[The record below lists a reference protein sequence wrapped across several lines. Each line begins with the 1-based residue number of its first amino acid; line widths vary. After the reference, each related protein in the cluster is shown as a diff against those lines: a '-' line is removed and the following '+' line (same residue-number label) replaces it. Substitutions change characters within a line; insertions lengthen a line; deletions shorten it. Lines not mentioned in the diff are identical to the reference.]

1 MRTLVPLK
9 SIYAFVAVAET
20 GSMTEA
26 AAVLNVSHSAVSQS
40 IKSLENQL
48 GTSLFRRVGR
58 RVELNTVGRKYYRK
72 VAPALE
78 QIVGASEELQQP
90 ANPNRLN
97 VNMVA
102 SLAMH
107 WWIPRVQH
115 FQEMA
120 PNLDIRISNIIG
132 PFNMEKEDVDVTLVH
147 GVPDEWENYYCDKL
161 GDDELVLVCH
171 PDIVTNDI
179 SLNEL
184 LKTYPAIYANNE
196 RRKEDWKNWCRENKV
211 YVPNRRNSLSFTSSL
226 QGLQAAKRK
235 LGVFVT
241 HRLFVKDD
249 VEHGLL
255 AEVGKPVLNPNQSF
269 YFACPTGNL
278 KMESVLALR
287 TWLHKE
293 FDRNSKSSK

>member
-1 MRTLVPLK
+1 MRTLIPLK

-20 GSMTEA
+20 GSMTDA
-26 AAVLNVSHSAVSQS
+26 ADVLNVSHSAISQA

-48 GTSLFRRVGR
+48 ETSLFRRVGR
-58 RVELNTVGRKYYRK
+58 RVELNTQGQKYYKR

-78 QIVGASEELQQP
+78 QIVEASEELKKP

-102 SLAMH
+102 SLTMH

-115 FQEMA
+115 FQEIA

-132 PFNMEKEDVDVTLVH
+132 PFDMEKEGVDVTLVH
-147 GVPDEWENYYCDKL
+147 GVPDEWQEYYCDRL

-171 PDIVTNDI
+171 PDI
-179 SLNEL
+179 L
-184 LKTYPAIYANNE
+184 LEDSSPQQLLADYPAIFAANE
-196 RRKEDWKNWCRENKV
+196 RRKEDWKIWCRENRV
-211 YVPNRRNSLSFTSSL
+211 RVPGKRNSLSFTSSL
-226 QGLQAAKRK
+226 QGVQATKRK

-255 AEVGKPVLNPNQSF
+255 AEVGQPVLNPHQSF
-269 YFACPTGNL
+269 YFACLPEKL

-287 TWLHKE
+287 SWLHKE
-293 FDRNSKSSK
+293 FDRSENPRL